1 MPTHHKTVALVG
13 CGEERYR
20 RYLLEQL
27 ADGYEVVLLL
37 DQVPTWQAP
46 LVSETVRVA
55 DYRPQTLEAA
65 MAEVRR
71 RRDIDG
77 VVCWDERW
85 VIAAADL
92 AVLFGLP
99 SAGALGIRGC
109 RDKALC
115 RERLSAAGIPQPASR
130 YCPTLGEALAFS
142 ETLSYPLV
150 VKPRGM
156 GGSIGV
162 ALVEDETALRA
173 RFAEAD
179 AASRLGAAEFHN
191 GAILEAYLDGPE
203 ISVDGSVVDGRYTPL
218 FVARK
223 SVGLPPFF
231 EELGHVVDHADPL
244 LADTAL
250 RETLV
255 AAHRAIGFENG
266 VTHTELKHGPDGW
279 SIIEINGRLGGDLI
293 PYLATLA
300 TGIEP
305 GLIAGRIACGDVD
318 APVARTRR
326 ECAAIWFRYPDV
338 DELTVARVVLPEPVA
353 AEGARAFCVDLA
365 RPGAVIGLPPKAHL
379 GRAGYAIAV
388 GVGPDACLSLSRDM
402 AARIGVE
409 AREPALATT
418 GV

>member
-1 MPTHHKTVALVG
+1 
-13 CGEERYR
+13 
-20 RYLLEQL
+20 
-27 ADGYEVVLLL
+27 
-37 DQVPTWQAP
+37 
-46 LVSETVRVA
+46 
-55 DYRPQTLEAA
+55 
-65 MAEVRR
+65 
-71 RRDIDG
+71 
-77 VVCWDERW
+77 

-99 SAGALGIRGC
+99 SPGALGIRGC

-115 RERLSAAGIPQPASR
+115 RERLSAAGIAQPASR
-130 YCPTLGEALAFS
+130 YCPTLDAALAFAR
-142 ETLSYPLV
+142 ELSFPLV

-162 ALVEDETALRA
+162 SLVADEAALRA

-191 GAILEAYLDGPE
+191 GAILETYLDGPE

-244 LADTAL
+244 SADAAL

-266 VTHTELKHGPDGW
+266 VTHTELKAGPDGW
-279 SIIEINGRLGGDLI
+279 TIIEINGRLGGDLI
-293 PYLATLA
+293 PFLATLA

-305 GLIAGRIACGDVD
+305 GLLAGQIACGDAVGD
-318 APVARTRR
+318 PVAAARG

-338 DELTVARVVLPEPVA
+338 DEVAVERIVLPDPVTAAGAGDTASTSPGREPDRA
-353 AEGARAFCVDLA
+353 AAQGASR
-365 RPGAVIGLPPKAHL
+365 
-379 GRAGYAIAV
+379 RAGYAIAV
-388 GVGPDACLSLSRDM
+388 GAAPDACLALSRDL
-402 AARIGVE
+402 AARIAVE
-409 AREPALATT
+409 ARSPRSPPSETDDDTPHLRPRGRLHRRRIREPRGRRGLEDLAPSRRRT
-418 GV
+418 